1 MDETLTSTAAA
12 PASES
17 TAAPVS
23 ESEST
28 YTPQPQETTPITGEP
43 SEQATAQELTGDNEI
58 GVDDNGDL
66 TISNSFFNDE
76 SKPESPQLEPEQPK
90 PEEQGLSDDYLRDT
104 PFEQW
109 DESKIKGD
117 VSRYLP
123 FMKEQLARR
132 RAQANFIQQQQ
143 QIQQQNAE
151 NIPKPYTPK
160 ELAADGKKL
169 AAQRLGLDSDEDI
182 DMYEPD
188 HYAAMQQAVKELNE
202 QREAQIRNYQG
213 LSQAQMNFGAYMAD
227 LQARPYFKDFDN
239 FFTASLA
246 KTGQTPQMVIDY
258 VKRTGKYND
267 LQRTVETMHRR
278 YLEMQHNANKSKARV
293 PNVENTNNAVATGGR
308 VFNLSAFKE
317 MNDDEQAQALINA
330 GYV

>member
-1 MDETLTSTAAA
+1 MDETLTSTTAA

-17 TAAPVS
+17 TAAPVN
-23 ESEST
+23 ESESA
-28 YTPQPQETTPITGEP
+28 YTPQPQETAPITGEP
-43 SEQATAQELTGDNEI
+43 GEQATAQELTGDNEI

-76 SKPESPQLEPEQPK
+76 SKPESPQPK

-132 RAQANFIQQQQ
+132 QAQANFIQQQQ

-308 VFNLSAFKE
+308 VFNLSAFRE

-330 GYV
+330 GYVNI

>member
-12 PASES
+12 TASES

-28 YTPQPQETTPITGEP
+28 YTPQPQETAPITGEP
-43 SEQATAQELTGDNEI
+43 GEQATAQELTGDNEI

-76 SKPESPQLEPEQPK
+76 SKPESPQPK

-132 RAQANFIQQQQ
+132 QAQANFIQQQQ

>member
-12 PASES
+12 TASES

-28 YTPQPQETTPITGEP
+28 YTPQPQETAPITGEP
-43 SEQATAQELTGDNEI
+43 GEQATAQELTGDNEI

-76 SKPESPQLEPEQPK
+76 SKPESPQPK

-109 DESKIKGD
+109 DESNIKGD

-143 QIQQQNAE
+143 QIQQQNEA

-267 LQRTVETMHRR
+267 LQRTVETMHRH
-278 YLEMQHNANKSKARV
+278 YLEMRNNANKSKARV

-308 VFNLSAFKE
+308 VFNLRAFRE

>member
-1 MDETLTSTAAA
+1 MDETLTSTTAA

-28 YTPQPQETTPITGEP
+28 YTPQPQETAPITGEP
-43 SEQATAQELTGDNEI
+43 GEQATAQELTGDNEI

-66 TISNSFFNDE
+66 TISNSFFDDE
-76 SKPESPQLEPEQPK
+76 SKPESPQPK

-132 RAQANFIQQQQ
+132 QAQANFIQQQQ

-182 DMYEPD
+182 DMYEPV

-246 KTGQTPQMVIDY
+246 KIGQTPQMVIDY

-278 YLEMQHNANKSKARV
+278 YLETQHNANKSNARV
-293 PNVENTNNAVATGGR
+293 PNVENTNNAAATGGR
-308 VFNLSAFKE
+308 VFNLSAFRE
-317 MNDDEQAQALINA
+317 MSDDEQAQALINA
-330 GYV
+330 GYVNI

>member
-1 MDETLTSTAAA
+1 MDETLTSTTAA

-17 TAAPVS
+17 TAAPVN
-23 ESEST
+23 ESESA
-28 YTPQPQETTPITGEP
+28 YTPQPQETAPITGEP
-43 SEQATAQELTGDNEI
+43 GEQATAQELTGNNEI

-66 TISNSFFNDE
+66 TISNSFFDDE
-76 SKPESPQLEPEQPK
+76 SKPESPQPK

-132 RAQANFIQQQQ
+132 QAQANFIQQQQ

-202 QREAQIRNYQG
+202 QRETQIKTYQG

-308 VFNLSAFKE
+308 VFNLSAFRE

-330 GYV
+330 GYVNI

>member
-308 VFNLSAFKE
+308 VFNLSAFRE

>member
-1 MDETLTSTAAA
+1 MDETLTSTTAA

-17 TAAPVS
+17 TAAPVN
-23 ESEST
+23 ESESA
-28 YTPQPQETTPITGEP
+28 YTPQPQETAPITGEP
-43 SEQATAQELTGDNEI
+43 GEQATAQELTGNNEI

-66 TISNSFFNDE
+66 TISNSFFDDE
-76 SKPESPQLEPEQPK
+76 SKPESPQPK

-132 RAQANFIQQQQ
+132 QAQANFIQQQQ

-308 VFNLSAFKE
+308 VFNLSAFRE

-330 GYV
+330 GYVNI

>member
-12 PASES
+12 TASES

-28 YTPQPQETTPITGEP
+28 YTPQPQETAPITVEP
-43 SEQATAQELTGDNEI
+43 GEQATAQELTGDNEI

-76 SKPESPQLEPEQPK
+76 SKPESPQPK

-132 RAQANFIQQQQ
+132 QAQANFIQQQQ

-202 QREAQIRNYQG
+202 QREAQIKTYQG

>member
-1 MDETLTSTAAA
+1 MDETLTSTTAA

-28 YTPQPQETTPITGEP
+28 YTPQPQETAPITGEP

-76 SKPESPQLEPEQPK
+76 SKPESLQPK

-143 QIQQQNAE
+143 QIQQQNEA

-258 VKRTGKYND
+258 VKRTGKYNE
-267 LQRTVETMHRR
+267 LQHTVETMHRR
-278 YLEMQHNANKSKARV
+278 YLQMQHNANKSNARV
-293 PNVENTNNAVATGGR
+293 PNVENTNNAAATGGR
-308 VFNLSAFKE
+308 VFNLSAFRE
-317 MNDDEQAQALINA
+317 MSDDEQAQALINA
-330 GYV
+330 GYVNI

>member
-1 MDETLTSTAAA
+1 M
-12 PASES
+12 
-17 TAAPVS
+17 
-23 ESEST
+23 
-28 YTPQPQETTPITGEP
+28 TGN
-43 SEQATAQELTGDNEI
+43 NEI

-66 TISNSFFNDE
+66 TISNSFFDDE
-76 SKPESPQLEPEQPK
+76 SKPESPQPK

-132 RAQANFIQQQQ
+132 QAQANFIQQQQ

-308 VFNLSAFKE
+308 VFNLSAFRE

-330 GYV
+330 GYVNI

>member
-12 PASES
+12 TASES

-28 YTPQPQETTPITGEP
+28 YTPQPQETAPITGEP
-43 SEQATAQELTGDNEI
+43 GEQATAQELTGDNEI

-76 SKPESPQLEPEQPK
+76 SKPESPQPK

-132 RAQANFIQQQQ
+132 QAQANFIQQQQ

-293 PNVENTNNAVATGGR
+293 PNVENTNNAAAIGGR

>member
-12 PASES
+12 TASES

-28 YTPQPQETTPITGEP
+28 YTPQPQETAPITGEP
-43 SEQATAQELTGDNEI
+43 GEQATAQELTGNNEI

-66 TISNSFFNDE
+66 TISNSFFDDE
-76 SKPESPQLEPEQPK
+76 SKPESPQPK

-132 RAQANFIQQQQ
+132 QAQANFIQQQQ

-308 VFNLSAFKE
+308 VFNLSAFRE

>member
-12 PASES
+12 TASES

-28 YTPQPQETTPITGEP
+28 YTPQPQETAPITGEP
-43 SEQATAQELTGDNEI
+43 GEQATAQELTGDNEI

-76 SKPESPQLEPEQPK
+76 SKPESPQPK

-132 RAQANFIQQQQ
+132 QAQANFIQQQQ

-308 VFNLSAFKE
+308 VFNLSAFRE

-330 GYV
+330 GYVNI

>member
-28 YTPQPQETTPITGEP
+28 YTPQPQETAPITGEP
-43 SEQATAQELTGDNEI
+43 GEQATAQELTGDNEI

-66 TISNSFFNDE
+66 TISNSFFDDE
-76 SKPESPQLEPEQPK
+76 SKPESPQPK

-132 RAQANFIQQQQ
+132 QAQANFIQQQQ

>member
-28 YTPQPQETTPITGEP
+28 YTPQPQETAPITGEP
-43 SEQATAQELTGDNEI
+43 GEQATAQELTGDNEI

-66 TISNSFFNDE
+66 TISNSFFDDE
-76 SKPESPQLEPEQPK
+76 SKPESPQPK

-132 RAQANFIQQQQ
+132 QAQANFIQQQQ

-308 VFNLSAFKE
+308 VFNLSAFRE

-330 GYV
+330 GYVNI

>member
-28 YTPQPQETTPITGEP
+28 YTPQPQETAPITGEP
-43 SEQATAQELTGDNEI
+43 GEQATAQELTGDNEI

-76 SKPESPQLEPEQPK
+76 SKPESPQPK

-132 RAQANFIQQQQ
+132 QAQANFIQQQQ

-308 VFNLSAFKE
+308 VFNLSAFRE

-330 GYV
+330 GYVNI

>member
-1 MDETLTSTAAA
+1 MDETLTSTTAA

-28 YTPQPQETTPITGEP
+28 YTPQPQETAPITGEP
-43 SEQATAQELTGDNEI
+43 GEQATAQELTGDNEI

-76 SKPESPQLEPEQPK
+76 SKPESPQPK
-90 PEEQGLSDDYLRDT
+90 PEEQDLSDDYLRDT

-132 RAQANFIQQQQ
+132 QAQANFIQQQQ

-278 YLEMQHNANKSKARV
+278 YLETQHNANKSNARV
-293 PNVENTNNAVATGGR
+293 PNVENTNNAAATGGR
-308 VFNLSAFKE
+308 VFNLSAFRE
-317 MNDDEQAQALINA
+317 MSDDEQAQALINA
-330 GYV
+330 GYVNI

>member
-17 TAAPVS
+17 TAAPVN

-43 SEQATAQELTGDNEI
+43 GEQATAQELTGDNEI

-76 SKPESPQLEPEQPK
+76 SKPESPQPK

-132 RAQANFIQQQQ
+132 QAQANFIQQQQ

-308 VFNLSAFKE
+308 VFNLSAFRE

-330 GYV
+330 GYVNI